1 MDTWDI
7 GSLIYLGLLGSVLL
21 LWLLVHNR
29 QSLGRTLQQAMGWV
43 LIFLAVIAAV
53 GLWDDIRRTA
63 LPGRAAVAA
72 QGRIE
77 VPRAPDGHFYLT
89 LMVNDAPVNFMVD
102 TGASNVVLRAED
114 ARRAGIDTAEL
125 IYSGRA
131 NTANGMV
138 RTAPVRL
145 DRIGLGP
152 VTDRN
157 VRAWVNEGDMD
168 QSLLGMSYLERWG
181 RIEIAG
187 RGLVLER

>member
-7 GSLIYLGLLGSVLL
+7 GSLVYLGLLGSALVV
-21 LWLLVHNR
+21 WLLVHNR

-125 IYSGRA
+125 VYSGRA

-138 RTAPVRL
+138 RTAPVQL

-157 VRAWVNEGDMD
+157 VRAWVNAGDMD

>member
-7 GSLIYLGLLGSVLL
+7 GSLVYLGLLGSALVV
-21 LWLLVHNR
+21 WLLVHNR

-125 IYSGRA
+125 VYSGRA

-152 VTDRN
+152 VSDRN
-157 VRAWVNEGDMD
+157 VRAWVNEGEMD
-168 QSLLGMSYLERWG
+168 RSLLGMSYLERWG

-187 RGLVLER
+187 RNLVLER